1 MMFKWLH
8 VAPLTQKPSD
18 ALISLQHRRLTSPRL
33 LNVVRA
39 ESKPPAAAVVD
50 FHCLIFSFL
59 TRARRCLI
67 ASSLNLHGEM

>member
-8 VAPLTQKPSD
+8 VAPLNTKTF
-18 ALISLQHRRLTSPRL
+18 RRLNFTAASTLDFTSP
-33 LNVVRA
+33 
-39 ESKPPAAAVVD
+39 KPPAAAVVD